1 MQSTETSGKT
11 RKWNRKRQDIMSVAE
26 SVFAERGYESTKLE
40 HIAEAMQMQR
50 PSLHYYF
57 KGKEELYD
65 AVFGQIVDDQLQ
77 AIKKLR
83 DVPTEELPE
92 KIAVTWIDFAAQRP
106 TAAHLILEQYFN
118 NRLPA
123 TPSAIRARRL
133 IFAEISAALER
144 GRANG
149 GAAIDTTFFMLLVS
163 GMTKFWA
170 SVQQRMIQRLDYDT
184 LSDENLE
191 QFQRV
196 LAGFVTDLMSGR
208 YTTSTGQADRP
219 AEVSAVTG

>member
-1 MQSTETSGKT
+1 MQTTETSGKT
-11 RKWNRKRQDIMSVAE
+11 RKWTRKRQDIMSVAE
-26 SVFAERGYESTKLE
+26 RVFAERGYESTKLE

-77 AIKKLR
+77 AIRKLR
-83 DVPTEELPE
+83 DVSTEELPGE
-92 KIAVTWIDFAAQRP
+92 IAATWVDFAAQRP

-133 IFAEISAALER
+133 IFAEISEALER

-149 GAAIDTTFFMLLVS
+149 GAVIDATFFMLLVS

-184 LSDENLE
+184 LSEENLE
-191 QFQRV
+191 QFRQV

-208 YTTSTGQADRP
+208 YAASTARADRP
-219 AEVSAVTG
+219 AEAEALTG